1 MGFLGFD
8 RVFGDDACSLP
19 REVGEPYAARESLMA
34 ATHREIAILGADMM
48 GVQSYLGQF
57 GSGDGAEGPARAD
70 RRLFRPLL
78 KDTGEPVL
86 ILDPRPGLHIV
97 DLNAAHAAVAMIDR
111 RRAVG
116 EKLFDVFPDNPDI
129 PNADGVT
136 NLYESLQHCAQSGR
150 THRMQLQ
157 RLDMRDRTGLFV
169 KRHWRPVNSP
179 LCDDKGRLVFL
190 VHRIGEAV
198 EV

>member
-1 MGFLGFD
+1 MGFLDFD
-8 RVFGDDACSLP
+8 RVFGEVAYSTP
-19 REVGEPYAARESLMA
+19 GRVGELHAAHASLMA
-34 ATHREIAILGADMM
+34 ATHREVAILGADMM

-70 RRLFRPLL
+70 RRLFRHLL
-78 KDTGEPVL
+78 EDASEPVL

-97 DLNAAHAAVAMIDR
+97 DFNAAHAAAWMIDR

-116 EKLFDVFPDNPDI
+116 EKLFDVFPDNPDL
-129 PNADGVT
+129 PKADGVS
-136 NLYESLQHCAQSGR
+136 NLYESLGHCAQSGR
-150 THRMQLQ
+150 PHRMQLQ
-157 RLDMRDRTGLFV
+157 RFDIRDPTGRFV
-169 KRHWRPVNSP
+169 KRYWRPVNRP

-190 VHRIGEAV
+190 VHQIGDPI